1 MRYTNH
7 PIVPDFYLPV
17 STETI
22 AGTSLYPYYK
32 APNMGSITADFITKN
47 KLKGVYVVDEGSNLL
62 VRAISSEEHSDNG
75 STWIFNAKQANAFI
89 SLLQTNPQSIKPDLI
104 HLGSGDAWG
113 VQPTLQQGQVTTS
126 LLWSTNLNVS
136 YTDMGNEANPWIRRY
151 FRRPDE
157 HLFDL
162 DAQYHRMDNV
172 GWLKG
177 ELDELLFGIG
187 PKFHAFVS
195 IDLKYLYVKAIG
207 DYRVTE
213 RGCIRTFDSGLTRA
227 FANVLGRKAEFKA
240 MIVSTSA
247 GAFEDTLMLWMS
259 TEQPMMPLPIDGE
272 WTITYNLTGYVQ
284 QDTCQSVYDG
294 GCSVQQQPQLHVN
307 NIVNVPTQA
316 PIMVNVD
323 TKKDTVV
330 VYPATNVPQQIVNNT
345 TTITPQPKSENG
357 TSWWMWMICICVT
370 LAFGGLLYWFAN
382 RSENGDESG
391 DLIDSGNG
399 IEDAELDF
407 KVRLEEP
414 GALSQ
419 MNIKEN
425 IGMDNVENIPT
436 DIETNVSDMSLGVK
450 KFPISSNYELMDDIA

>member
-1 MRYTNH
+1 
-7 PIVPDFYLPV
+7 
-17 STETI
+17 
-22 AGTSLYPYYK
+22 
-32 APNMGSITADFITKN
+32 MGSITPDFITKN

-62 VRAISSEEHSDNG
+62 VRAISSEEHSETG

-89 SLLQTNPQSIKPDLI
+89 SLLQTNPQSIQPDLI
-104 HLGSGDAWG
+104 RLGSGDAWG
-113 VQPTLQQGQVTTS
+113 VEPTLQQGQVTTS
-126 LLWSTNLNVS
+126 LLWSTNLNIS
-136 YTDMGNEANPWIRRY
+136 ASDMGNEANPWIRRY

-162 DAQYHRMDNV
+162 DAQYHRIDNV
-172 GWLKG
+172 GWLQG
-177 ELDELLFGIG
+177 ELDELLFGVG

-213 RGCIRTFDSGLTRA
+213 TGCVRVFDSGLTRA

-272 WTITYNLTGYVQ
+272 WIIMYNLTGYVQ
-284 QDTCQSVYDG
+284 QDMCQSVYDG
-294 GCSVQQQPQLHVN
+294 GCSVQQPPPLYVKN
-307 NIVNVPTQA
+307 VVNVPTQA

-330 VYPATNVPQQIVNNT
+330 VYPATNVPQQIVNKT
-345 TTITPQPKSENG
+345 TPQPKSEDG

-370 LAFGGLLYWFAN
+370 LAFGGLLYWLAN
-382 RSENGDESG
+382 RSEKGDDSG
-391 DLIDSGNG
+391 DLV
-399 IEDAELDF
+399 DF
-407 KVRLEEP
+407 KVRVEEP
-414 GALSQ
+414 VG
-419 MNIKEN
+419 MNIEKDVVMKN
-425 IGMDNVENIPT
+425 IDNLPI
-436 DIETNVSDMSLGVK
+436 DLRTNVSDGKNLPIDLSDMSLDVK